1 VLPWCHLDGPLSQ
14 EKLQEHRQEALN
26 LG

>member
-1 VLPWCHLDGPLSQ
+1 LPWCHLDGPLSQ
-14 EKLQEHRQEALN
+14 EKLQEHRQQALS